1 MTNREITTT
10 VFYEK
15 FEEERKEATR
25 LRHQQA
31 NTYNKILLSME
42 NKMEAWFEE
51 VKSIMAYN
59 HKEIKETY
67 ATKHEVGVIKNSN
80 DRVWKIIWAVIGFVF
95 VWLWATMGT
104 VMVYFIKQT

>member
-42 NKMEAWFEE
+42 NKMEA
-51 VKSIMAYN
+51 
-59 HKEIKETY
+59 
-67 ATKHEVGVIKNSN
+67 
-80 DRVWKIIWAVIGFVF
+80 
-95 VWLWATMGT
+95 
-104 VMVYFIKQT
+104 

>member
-1 MTNREITTT
+1 
-10 VFYEK
+10 
-15 FEEERKEATR
+15 
-25 LRHQQA
+25 
-31 NTYNKILLSME
+31 ME

-51 VKSIMAYN
+51 VKSIMLYN
-59 HKEIKETY
+59 HQEIKATY
-67 ATKHEVGVIKNSN
+67 ATKNEVLVIKNSN